1 MLTRQRD
8 PLEQDHQ
15 QLKTGGMPP
24 QEQQLAPGK
33 PLLRGWLHATAA
45 LAACLYTLAIL
56 NRSAGH
62 GAPTLPLLL
71 FGLSM
76 MELYAVSA
84 FLHIGTWSKPQHR
97 FWRALDH
104 VSIYGAIAGTYTPF
118 CAAFVS
124 GWLRVWLLC
133 LTWLLAFCG
142 GCLTLLRPRLPRT
155 LRTALYGAMGVGSM
169 LLLLPALWQSVP
181 AAAMSLLVLSGVLY
195 LVGAIVYVRR
205 WPDPLPLVFGYHELF
220 HLLVIV
226 GNAASA
232 LVVWVW
238 VAPRL

>member
-15 QLKTGGMPP
+15 QLKTGGVRPP
-24 QEQQLAPGK
+24 EQQLAPGK

-45 LAACLYTLAIL
+45 MAASLFTLAIL
-56 NRSAGH
+56 NRPAGQ
-62 GAPTLPLLL
+62 GGPTLPLLL

-76 MELYAVSA
+76 IELYAVSA
-84 FLHIGTWSKPQHR
+84 YLHIGTWSKTQHR

-104 VSIYGAIAGTYTPF
+104 VSIYVAIASTYTPF
-118 CAAFVS
+118 CAAFLS
-124 GWLRVWLLC
+124 GWLRVCLLC
-133 LTWLLAFCG
+133 VTWLLAFCG
-142 GCLTLLRPRLPRT
+142 GGLTLLRPRLSRA

-169 LLLLPALWQSVP
+169 LLLLPALWQSLP
-181 AAAMSLLVLSGVLY
+181 ATALGLLVLSATLY
-195 LVGAIVYVRR
+195 LVGADVYVRR
-205 WPDPLPLVFGYHELF
+205 WPDPLPRMFGYHELF
-220 HLLVIV
+220 HVLVIV
-226 GNAASA
+226 GNATSA